1 MNLSKF
7 THDILEAVILGEDSI
22 VLRLQRNLLLNDSSS
37 TALEF
42 LQVITVGY
50 RRYDTHIY
58 CQQKL
63 NIYTVVP

>member
-1 MNLSKF
+1 M
-7 THDILEAVILGEDSI
+7 EAVIWGEDSI

-58 CQQKL
+58 CQK
-63 NIYTVVP
+63 NHTYIFSGYIVIRD